1 MTEIRPVD
9 LFAPGSAAVGVL
21 VALRITGLVLIA
33 PVFSAKTLPGSV
45 RTALVVLFTVLIQPL
60 AYAAVRVPP
69 HVTPATALSE
79 IVVGFAIGL
88 GAALVVGAA
97 EGAGDLLATQIG
109 LSGASL
115 LDPLNNAS
123 TPVLASF
130 LSLFAVTVLLAFN
143 VHLVMIEALGASL
156 RSIPVG
162 SAMDVQRGLGALLS
176 LGGTLFVTGLRFAA
190 PVVATV
196 MIGNAALAVLSRAA
210 PQLNILSL
218 AFPLQIGLGLFAL
231 GAAIPFIAT
240 TLGNWPSEYDHQL
253 STVFAA
259 FAASGVHAAGAP

>member
-1 MTEIRPVD
+1 MTDISPVD
-9 LFAPGSAAVGVL
+9 LFAPGSGAVAVL
-21 VALRITGLVLIA
+21 LGLRLTGLVLIA
-33 PVFSAKTLPGSV
+33 PVFSAKTVPMAI
-45 RTALVVLFTVLIQPL
+45 RTALIVLFTVLIHPM
-60 AYAAVRVPP
+60 AYAAVHAPP
-69 HVTPATALSE
+69 HVTPATALGE
-79 IVVGFAIGL
+79 TIIGFTIGL

-97 EGAGDLLATQIG
+97 ESAGDLLAIQIG

-115 LDPLNNAS
+115 LDPFSNES
-123 TPVLASF
+123 SPVLSTF
-130 LSLFAVTVLLAFN
+130 MSMFAVTVLLAFN
-143 VHLVMIEALGASL
+143 VHLTMLEALGASL

-162 SAMDVQRGLGALLS
+162 SAMEIQRGLGALLS

-190 PVVATV
+190 PVMATV

-240 TLGNWPSEYDHQL
+240 TLGNWPLQYDHQL
-253 STVFAA
+253 TTLLTA
-259 FAASGVHAAGAP
+259 FSPGGAR